1 MKTAALAVLI
11 CSIGSTFLLGCAD
24 TRSGRSANVDRDRS
38 DAYYSGKPDTVREA
52 EQVDGR
58 AGARPLPR
66 PPARPPAPFLCT
78 DYWNG

>member
-58 AGARPLPR
+58 AGARHSA
-66 PPARPPAPFLCT
+66 PPAGAPASPVPVH
-78 DYWNG
+78 